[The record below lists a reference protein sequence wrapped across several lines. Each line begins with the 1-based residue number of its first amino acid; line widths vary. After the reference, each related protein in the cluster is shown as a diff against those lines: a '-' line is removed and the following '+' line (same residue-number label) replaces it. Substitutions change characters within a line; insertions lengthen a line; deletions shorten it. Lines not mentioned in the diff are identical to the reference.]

1 MDHKCLSSGFK
12 SSKIN
17 KRGRSL
23 VPPSILD
30 LSNNW
35 LFSRDDLQYR
45 ERERAG
51 GGGGEQELKRK
62 LNSLLCKEK
71 VDNSNSSSSSS

>member
-30 LSNNW
+30 LSNNC
-35 LFSRDDLQYR
+35 LFSRNDLQYR

-51 GGGGEQELKRK
+51 GGGQELKRK

-71 VDNSNSSSSSS
+71 VDISSSNSS